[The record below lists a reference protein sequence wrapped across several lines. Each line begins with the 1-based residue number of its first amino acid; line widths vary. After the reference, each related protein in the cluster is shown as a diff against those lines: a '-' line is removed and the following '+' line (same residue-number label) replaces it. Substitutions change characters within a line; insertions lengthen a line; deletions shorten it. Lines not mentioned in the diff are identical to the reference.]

1 MMKIFYDKTDK
12 GRLEISSRQFKLSSK
27 LRPLL
32 VIVDGKHATAALLKS
47 VAGLGLDESSL
58 VELEMQG
65 FIVAREEMLAIAPET
80 PEPLI
85 DVALNGLPVRTE
97 KITSTPAHSDAEK
110 LLEIKNLYSDTIKN
124 ALGIRG
130 FGWQLKVEKAGTL
143 NDFVLLG
150 RPLIEAVHKSKGEES
165 ARDLHRQLVRL
176 LTSDIAG
183 ASSRE

>member
-58 VELEMQG
+58 VKLEIQG
-65 FIVAREEMLAIAPET
+65 FIVAREEELAVIPET
-80 PEPLI
+80 PESLI
-85 DVALNGLPVRTE
+85 DAAVNGLPVPAE
-97 KITSTPAHSDAEK
+97 NVTSTPVQSHTEK

-130 FGWQLKVEKAGTL
+130 FGLQLKVEKAGTL
-143 NDFVLLG
+143 NDFVSLR
-150 RPLIEAVHKSKGEES
+150 RPLLEAVLKSKGEES

-176 LTSDIAG
+176 LTSDIVG
-183 ASSRE
+183 ASSSE